1 MKKCEEKRNTAF
13 ELLSWRRKLGI
24 SWTECNT
31 NVWFQKV
38 GVPEEN
44 GLVEQLKKDRRWPN
58 MGTERE

>member
-1 MKKCEEKRNTAF
+1 M
-13 ELLSWRRKLGI
+13 LGI

-31 NVWFQKV
+31 NVWVLQKI

-44 GLVEQLKKDRRWPN
+44 GLVEQLNKDRRWPN